1 MNNTDQNKDLLGAP
15 EAEVQP
21 EAAQPENTAPVEAAV
36 TENIAP
42 AEKKPARKLR
52 GNGWKRGGM
61 ATLLSVVFIAIIVAV
76 NIIVTALTQRFPSMD
91 IDLTAQKLHSL
102 SDQAQE
108 IAKGITAD
116 TEIYLVGKEDAYRKD
131 LLYANY
137 GFQYSQVANLAE
149 RLQEAN
155 SHIKVEF
162 VDPDTS
168 PTLMAE
174 YADESLTNGMVLVR
188 TEKRHKILS
197 VYDLFDMQ
205 QDQMT
210 GGAQTYTKADSALA
224 GALELVNLEKVPVLT
239 VCTGHGEL
247 LYSENLGV
255 FTDLMES
262 QNFSVQEVDILTED
276 IPADTQVLMIPT
288 PSNDYTQEEIQKVQ
302 DFLNNTEREEPVAVL
317 ATCHPTQR
325 ELPRLTGF
333 LEEWGIE
340 VHQGVVAESDAGR
353 MAAANASYVLVDPA
367 GGTALDGNSYNRLLA
382 PSSAPLSF
390 AFDSNGDIT
399 TRALWETGS
408 SAYIITESTTQAE
421 AENPETAQWAVAAM
435 ATKTLEVN
443 GKESLRHVIV
453 FGSSYVFTDSFLEA
467 TAFGNRDY
475 ITDLL
480 QYAAGADDS
489 AVTVQASAVQTNVM
503 DVTCSRSTA
512 TLLGLGVFTVGL
524 PLLIL
529 IAGLAIFLKRRHL

>member
-21 EAAQPENTAPVEAAV
+21 EAAQPENTAPVEAAAA
-36 TENIAP
+36 ENAAP
-42 AEKKPARKLR
+42 AEKKPDRKLR

-276 IPADTQVLMIPT
+276 IPPQP
-288 PSNDYTQEEIQKVQ
+288 P
-302 DFLNNTEREEPVAVL
+302 
-317 ATCHPTQR
+317 
-325 ELPRLTGF
+325 G
-333 LEEWGIE
+333 
-340 VHQGVVAESDAGR
+340 
-353 MAAANASYVLVDPA
+353 
-367 GGTALDGNSYNRLLA
+367 A
-382 PSSAPLSF
+382 PQCP
-390 AFDSNGDIT
+390 
-399 TRALWETGS
+399 
-408 SAYIITESTTQAE
+408 
-421 AENPETAQWAVAAM
+421 
-435 ATKTLEVN
+435 
-443 GKESLRHVIV
+443 
-453 FGSSYVFTDSFLEA
+453 
-467 TAFGNRDY
+467 
-475 ITDLL
+475 
-480 QYAAGADDS
+480 
-489 AVTVQASAVQTNVM
+489 
-503 DVTCSRSTA
+503 
-512 TLLGLGVFTVGL
+512 TLLKT
-524 PLLIL
+524 
-529 IAGLAIFLKRRHL
+529 R